1 MCCETLPWKN
11 ALLRC
16 NRNCL
21 FTLTHTAVKTSRI
34 AVSGV
39 TNSGIWVSDREN
51 FINQYYSWYRF
62 PGFHLNL
69 LRYEKQFRGTI
80 RFWKGFRNGKLFI
93 VLKLTFTFEH
103 LYDFLWLMFSTYD
116 LKLHHRNKLVWI
128 VRMFGT
134 TRYRV
139 RNIHKL
145 TKDMV
150 LLYSD
155 HPQVDH
161 NMSRAKQHFLHF
173 E

>member
-1 MCCETLPWKN
+1 
-11 ALLRC
+11 
-16 NRNCL
+16 
-21 FTLTHTAVKTSRI
+21 
-34 AVSGV
+34 
-39 TNSGIWVSDREN
+39 
-51 FINQYYSWYRF
+51 
-62 PGFHLNL
+62 
-69 LRYEKQFRGTI
+69 
-80 RFWKGFRNGKLFI
+80 
-93 VLKLTFTFEH
+93 
-103 LYDFLWLMFSTYD
+103 MFSTYD